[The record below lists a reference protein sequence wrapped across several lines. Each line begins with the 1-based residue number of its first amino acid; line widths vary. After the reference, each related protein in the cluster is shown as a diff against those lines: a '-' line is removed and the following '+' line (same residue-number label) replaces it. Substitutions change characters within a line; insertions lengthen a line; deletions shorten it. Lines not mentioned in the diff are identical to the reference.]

1 MGLAFLCSLILWAK
15 CRLWQ
20 ANSLLF
26 RSSWCAAPA
35 LLLLERSCLGNLV
48 PAQWLGDP
56 LFVSVIHHVL
66 PLPAA
71 DSKEARRACL
81 DRYREKKR
89 HRAAAGSKIR
99 YEMRRVNA
107 EQRPRF
113 KVGIG

>member
-1 MGLAFLCSLILWAK
+1 MVRLPDPCCSGQA
-15 CRLWQ
+15 Q
-20 ANSLLF
+20 ANL
-26 RSSWCAAPA
+26 CQP
-35 LLLLERSCLGNLV
+35 G
-48 PAQWLGDP
+48 P
-56 LFVSVIHHVL
+56 LFVLVNHHVL

-113 KVGIG
+113 KVGTC

>member
-1 MGLAFLCSLILWAK
+1 MLRLLDTCCSKPA
-15 CRLWQ
+15 Q
-20 ANSLLF
+20 ANLCQLVG
-26 RSSWCAAPA
+26 CAIQR
-35 LLLLERSCLGNLV
+35 LCLR
-48 PAQWLGDP
+48 
-56 LFVSVIHHVL
+56 FMMCS

-113 KVGIG
+113 KVGPAARL

>member
-1 MGLAFLCSLILWAK
+1 MPAR
-15 CRLWQ
+15 RLWD
-20 ANSLLF
+20 
-26 RSSWCAAPA
+26 A
-35 LLLLERSCLGNLV
+35 L
-48 PAQWLGDP
+48 
-56 LFVSVIHHVL
+56 SVAVTHHVW

-113 KVGIG
+113 KVGTR